1 MSGVMTKVAT
11 YAFVR
16 IAFDLAG
23 PLPWWW
29 GTVVVAVGGVTATM
43 GVLQALMQRDLKR
56 VLAYS
61 TVENVGIIFVGLGLA
76 LAFRANGMGLAA
88 ALAMSAALFHVLN
101 HSLFKSMLFF
111 GSGAV
116 LAATG
121 ERDLDRMGGLAR
133 SMPWTAFLFLVGAVA
148 ISALPP
154 LNGFVSEWLTFQAI
168 LLSPDLPQWD
178 LKLIVPAVGAL
189 LALSAALAAACFVR
203 VFGIGFLGRP
213 RTPAA
218 RSAREADGF
227 ILAAMTA
234 LAVLCLATG
243 LLPGLV
249 IDVLSEV
256 VSPLVGG
263 RMPEQV
269 GIPWLSIVPVAAGR
283 SSYNGLLVFAFVAL
297 AAGGTAAAVRRFASR
312 HARRAPA
319 WDCGYPDP
327 SPATQYSA
335 GSFAQPVRRVF
346 AAVLSSS
353 ETVVMPQPGDQR
365 AARLTVVDRDLVWDR
380 LYRPI
385 VLAVNAAADRL
396 NQLQFLTI
404 RRYLSLVFAALV
416 GLLVVLAVWQ

>member
-1 MSGVMTKVAT
+1 MA
-11 YAFVR
+11 
-16 IAFDLAG
+16 
-23 PLPWWW
+23 
-29 GTVVVAVGGVTATM
+29 
-43 GVLQALMQRDLKR
+43 
-56 VLAYS
+56 
-61 TVENVGIIFVGLGLA
+61 
-76 LAFRANGMGLAA
+76 
-88 ALAMSAALFHVLN
+88 
-101 HSLFKSMLFF
+101 
-111 GSGAV
+111 
-116 LAATG
+116 
-121 ERDLDRMGGLAR
+121 
-133 SMPWTAFLFLVGAVA
+133 
-148 ISALPP
+148 
-154 LNGFVSEWLTFQAI
+154 
-168 LLSPDLPQWD
+168 
-178 LKLIVPAVGAL
+178 
-189 LALSAALAAACFVR
+189 
-203 VFGIGFLGRP
+203 
-213 RTPAA
+213 
-218 RSAREADGF
+218 
-227 ILAAMTA
+227 A

-249 IDVLSEV
+249 IDALSEV

-283 SSYNGLLVFAFVAL
+283 SSYNGLLVFAFVAI
-297 AAGGTAAAVRRFASR
+297 AAGGTAAAIRRFASR
-312 HARRAPA
+312 QARRAPA

-365 AARLTVVDRDLVWDR
+365 SARLTVVVRDLVWDG

-385 VLAVNAAADRL
+385 VVAVNAAADRL